1 MRCLV
6 VPGPHGRDAHPAV
19 GQAPQ
24 AATAWPRYTGR
35 VSPARRVLGYL
46 RPYAARYG
54 AGVGCLALA
63 TGFSLGIPWQ
73 VKEAI
78 DGLRGGAGSVA
89 FHAGVIVVLAAL
101 HALARLGSRFTMIGA
116 GQWVEHD
123 VRRDLYAHFETLS
136 PAFYLTHR
144 TGDLMS
150 RATNDVQA
158 LRALAGFGVVM
169 LAGTTFT
176 FAGTLAAMWA
186 IDPRLTLWALAPS
199 PLLVLLARRF
209 NHQVEVESTAVQE
222 QLGALSARVQENLTG
237 MSVVRAYT
245 MEAREIDAFGRL
257 NGEYLARSLRLARTQ
272 AAFSPM
278 LGLIS
283 GLGGLI
289 ILWVGGMGVLEGR
302 LTLGA
307 FVAFT
312 GYLAHLAWPTIALG
326 WTLANLK
333 RGLAAMTRIAEIF
346 DTPGHTEAPEAVA
359 ADGGSTGA
367 MSGPPLLNGPIEFRR
382 LSFGYDGRGRALDDV
397 SFTVPEGSTV
407 VVVGPTGSGKSTLGA
422 LLGRLYEPPPGTI
435 FVGGRDVRELPRER
449 LRRSIGYVPQEAFL
463 FSRSISDNVALGD
476 ETAPEARLRASA
488 ETAGLGPEIEGFP
501 EGWATVVGERGLTLS
516 GGQRQR
522 VALARSLVP
531 EPPILVLDDVF
542 SAVDAGKEAEIL
554 RSLRAAVAGR
564 TTLVMTHRLRVA
576 QEADKIVVLD
586 EGRVAEQG
594 THAGLLA
601 SGGLYARLWRIQQIE
616 QELAD
621 D

>member
-1 MRCLV
+1 M
-6 VPGPHGRDAHPAV
+6 
-19 GQAPQ
+19 
-24 AATAWPRYTGR
+24 
-35 VSPARRVLGYL
+35 SPARRVLGYL

-54 AGVGCLALA
+54 AGIACLALA
-63 TGFSLGIPWQ
+63 TALALGIPWQ
-73 VKEAI
+73 VKGAV
-78 DGLRGGAGSVA
+78 DDLRGGGGALGY
-89 FHAGVIVVLAAL
+89 HAAVIVLLAVL
-101 HALARLGSRFTMIGA
+101 HALARLGSRFTTLGA

-123 VRRDLYAHFETLS
+123 VRRDLYAHLETLP

-158 LRALAGFGVVM
+158 LRALAGFGAVM
-169 LAGTTFT
+169 LAGTSFT
-176 FAGTLAAMWA
+176 FAGTLAAMWT

-209 NHQVEVESTAVQE
+209 NHRVDVESASVQE
-222 QLGALSARVQENLTG
+222 QLGTLSAKVQENLTG

-289 ILWVGGMGVLEGR
+289 ILWVGGTAVLEGR
-302 LTLGA
+302 ITLGA
-307 FVAFT
+307 FVAFN
-312 GYLAHLAWPTIALG
+312 GYLAYLAWPTLALG

-333 RGLAAMTRIAEIF
+333 RGLAAMTRIAEILES
-346 DTPGHTEAPEAVA
+346 PGHPPEPSPAEAEPA
-359 ADGGSTGA
+359 
-367 MSGPPLLNGPIEFRR
+367 PPLLQGPIEFRA
-382 LSFGYDGRGRALDDV
+382 LSFGYDGRGQALDDV
-397 SFTVPEGSTV
+397 SFTVPSGATV

-422 LLGRLYEPPPGTI
+422 LVSRLYEPPPGTV
-435 FVGGRDVRELPRER
+435 FVGGRDVLELPRER

-463 FSRSISDNVALGD
+463 FSRSISDNMALGD
-476 ETAPEARLRASA
+476 EAAPEARLRASA
-488 ETAGLGPEIEGFP
+488 QTAGLGPEIEGFP

-554 RSLRAAVAGR
+554 RSLRVAVAGR
-564 TTLVMTHRLRVA
+564 TTLVMTHRLRVT
-576 QEADKIVVLD
+576 QEADRIVVLD

-594 THAGLLA
+594 THAALLA
-601 SGGLYARLWRIQQIE
+601 SDGLYARLWRIQQFE
-616 QELAD
+616 QELANE
-621 D
+621 

>member
-1 MRCLV
+1 M
-6 VPGPHGRDAHPAV
+6 
-19 GQAPQ
+19 
-24 AATAWPRYTGR
+24 
-35 VSPARRVLGYL
+35 SPALGLLGYL

-54 AGVGCLALA
+54 LGAGCLLLA
-63 TGFSLGIPWQ
+63 TVFSLGIPWQ
-73 VKEAI
+73 IKEAV
-78 DGLRGGAGSVA
+78 DGLRGGGGALA
-89 FHAGVIVVLAAL
+89 FHAGVIVLLAAL
-101 HALARLGSRFTMIGA
+101 HALARLGSRFTMLGA

-123 VRRDLYAHFETLS
+123 VRRDLYAHLETLS

-169 LAGTTFT
+169 LVGTSFT
-176 FAGTLAAMWA
+176 FAGTLAAMWT
-186 IDPRLTLWALAPS
+186 IDPWLTLWALAPS

-209 NHQVEVESTAVQE
+209 THQVEIESTAVQE

-237 MSVVRAYT
+237 MPVVRAYT

-289 ILWVGGMGVLEGR
+289 VLWVGGREVLEGR

-333 RGLAAMTRIAEIF
+333 RGLAAMTRIAEIL
-346 DTPGHTEAPEAVA
+346 DTPGHTEACETAAADEESTGASEASETVA

-367 MSGPPLLNGPIEFRR
+367 ISRPPLLNGPIEFRR
-382 LSFGYDGRGRALDDV
+382 LSFGYDGRGQALDNV
-397 SFTVPEGSTV
+397 SFTVPEGATV

-422 LLGRLYEPPPGTI
+422 LVSRLYEPPPGTV
-435 FVGGRDVRELPRER
+435 FVGGRDVRELSRER

-476 ETAPEARLRASA
+476 ETAPAARLRA
-488 ETAGLGPEIEGFP
+488 
-501 EGWATVVGERGLTLS
+501 
-516 GGQRQR
+516 
-522 VALARSLVP
+522 
-531 EPPILVLDDVF
+531 
-542 SAVDAGKEAEIL
+542 
-554 RSLRAAVAGR
+554 
-564 TTLVMTHRLRVA
+564 
-576 QEADKIVVLD
+576 
-586 EGRVAEQG
+586 
-594 THAGLLA
+594 
-601 SGGLYARLWRIQQIE
+601 
-616 QELAD
+616 
-621 D
+621 

>member
-1 MRCLV
+1 V
-6 VPGPHGRDAHPAV
+6 
-19 GQAPQ
+19 
-24 AATAWPRYTGR
+24 
-35 VSPARRVLGYL
+35 
-46 RPYAARYG
+46 
-54 AGVGCLALA
+54 GVGCLALS

-73 VKEAI
+73 VKEAV
-78 DGLRGGAGSVA
+78 DDLRGGGGALA
-89 FHAGVIVVLAAL
+89 FHAGVIVLLAVL
-101 HALARLGSRFTMIGA
+101 HALARLGSRFTMLGA

-123 VRRDLYAHFETLS
+123 VRRDLYAHLETLP

-158 LRALAGFGVVM
+158 LRALAGFGTVM
-169 LAGTTFT
+169 LAGTSFT

-186 IDPRLTLWALAPS
+186 IDPWLTLWALAPS

-209 NHQVEVESTAVQE
+209 NHQVEIESTAVQE

-237 MSVVRAYT
+237 MPVVRAYT

-257 NGEYLARSLRLARTQ
+257 NGEYLARSLQLARTQ

-289 ILWVGGMGVLEGR
+289 VLWVGGSGVIEGR

-312 GYLAHLAWPTIALG
+312 GYLALLAWPTIALG

-333 RGLAAMTRIAEIF
+333 RGLAAMTRIAEIL
-346 DTPGHTEAPEAVA
+346 DAPGHTEESADAMSETVT

-367 MSGPPLLNGPIEFRR
+367 ISRPPLLNGPIEFRH

-397 SFTVPEGSTV
+397 SFTVPEGATV

-422 LLGRLYEPPPGTI
+422 LVSRLYEPPPGTV
-435 FVGGRDVRELPRER
+435 FVGGRDVRELSRER

-463 FSRSISDNVALGD
+463 FSRSINDNLALGD
-476 ETAPEARLRASA
+476 EAAPEARLRASA

-542 SAVDAGKEAEIL
+542 SAVDAGKEVEIL
-554 RSLRAAVAGR
+554 RSLRSAVTGR
-564 TTLVMTHRLRVA
+564 TTLAMTHRLRAA
-576 QEADKIVVLD
+576 QEADQIVVLD

-594 THAGLLA
+594 THAALLA

-616 QELAD
+616 QELAND
-621 D
+621 

>member
-1 MRCLV
+1 
-6 VPGPHGRDAHPAV
+6 
-19 GQAPQ
+19 
-24 AATAWPRYTGR
+24 
-35 VSPARRVLGYL
+35 VSPTRRLLRYI
-46 RPYAARYG
+46 RPYRARYG
-54 AGVGCLALA
+54 AGAGCLLLA
-63 TGFSLGIPWQ
+63 TVCSLGIPWQ
-73 VKEAI
+73 LKEAV
-78 DGLRGGAGSVA
+78 DGLRAGGGALA
-89 FHAGVIVVLAAL
+89 FHASVIVLLAAL
-101 HALARLGSRFTMIGA
+101 HALARLGSRFTMLGA

-123 VRRDLYAHFETLS
+123 VRRDLYAHLETLS

-158 LRALAGFGVVM
+158 LRALAGFGAVM
-169 LAGTTFT
+169 LVGTSFT
-176 FAGTLAAMWA
+176 FAGTLAAMWT
-186 IDPRLTLWALAPS
+186 IDPWLTLWALAPS

-209 NHQVEVESTAVQE
+209 NHQVAIESTAVQE

-237 MSVVRAYT
+237 MPVVRAYT

-289 ILWVGGMGVLEGR
+289 VLWVGGRGVIEGR

-312 GYLAHLAWPTIALG
+312 GYLALLAWPTIALG

-333 RGLAAMTRIAEIF
+333 RGLAAMTRIAEIL
-346 DTPGHTEAPEAVA
+346 DTPGHIEEPETVSTAP
-359 ADGGSTGA
+359 
-367 MSGPPLLNGPIEFRR
+367 GPALLTGPIEFRH

-397 SFTVPEGSTV
+397 SFTVPEGATV

-422 LLGRLYEPPPGTI
+422 LVSRLYEPPPGTV
-435 FVGGRDVRELPRER
+435 FVGGRDVRELSRER

-531 EPPILVLDDVF
+531 EPAILVLDDVF

-576 QEADKIVVLD
+576 QEADRIVVLD

-594 THAGLLA
+594 THVALLA

-616 QELAD
+616 QELANE
-621 D
+621 

>member
-1 MRCLV
+1 
-6 VPGPHGRDAHPAV
+6 
-19 GQAPQ
+19 
-24 AATAWPRYTGR
+24 
-35 VSPARRVLGYL
+35 VSPARRVLGYF

-54 AGVGCLALA
+54 AGVACLALA

-73 VKEAI
+73 VKGAV
-78 DGLRGGAGSVA
+78 DGLRSGGGVLGY
-89 FHAGVIVVLAAL
+89 HAGLIVLLAVL
-101 HALARLGSRFTMIGA
+101 HGLARLGSRFTILGA

-123 VRRDLYAHFETLS
+123 VRRDLYAHLETLA
-136 PAFYLTHR
+136 PAFYQSHR

-158 LRALAGFGVVM
+158 LRALAGFGAVM
-169 LAGTTFT
+169 LTGTTFT
-176 FAGTLAAMWA
+176 FAGTLAAMWS

-209 NHQVEVESTAVQE
+209 NHRVETESTAVQE
-222 QLGALSARVQENLTG
+222 QLGALSAKVQENLSG
-237 MSVVRAYT
+237 MPVVRAYT
-245 MEAREIDAFGRL
+245 LQAREIDAFGRL
-257 NGEYLARSLRLARTQ
+257 NGEYLGRSLRLARTQ

-289 ILWVGGMGVLEGR
+289 VLWVGGTRVLEGR

-312 GYLAHLAWPTIALG
+312 GYLAYLAWPTLALG

-333 RGLAAMTRIAEIF
+333 RGLAAMTRIAKIL
-346 DTPGHTEAPEAVA
+346 DTPGHIEEPE
-359 ADGGSTGA
+359 TGA
-367 MSGPPLLNGPIEFRR
+367 AAPPLHGPVEFRR
-382 LSFGYDGRGRALDDV
+382 LSFGYEGRGRALNDV
-397 SFTVPEGSTV
+397 SFTVPEGATV
-407 VVVGPTGSGKSTLGA
+407 AVVGPTGSGKSTLGA
-422 LLGRLYEPPPGTI
+422 LVSRLYEPPTGTV
-435 FVGGRDVRELPRER
+435 FVGGADVRGLPRER

-476 ETAPEARLRASA
+476 EAAPETRLRASA
-488 ETAGLGPEIEGFP
+488 ETAGLGTEIEGFP

-542 SAVDAGKEAEIL
+542 SAVDAGKETEIL
-554 RSLRAAVAGR
+554 RSLRVAVAGR

-576 QEADKIVVLD
+576 QEADRVVVLD
-586 EGRVAEQG
+586 QGRVAEQG
-594 THAGLLA
+594 THAELLDR
-601 SGGLYARLWRIQQIE
+601 GGLYARLWRIQQIE
-616 QELAD
+616 QELESE
-621 D
+621 

>member
-1 MRCLV
+1 M
-6 VPGPHGRDAHPAV
+6 
-19 GQAPQ
+19 
-24 AATAWPRYTGR
+24 
-35 VSPARRVLGYL
+35 SPARRVLGYL

-73 VKEAI
+73 VKEAV
-78 DGLRGGAGSVA
+78 DGLRGGAGALA

-101 HALARLGSRFTMIGA
+101 HALARLGSRFTMLGA

-123 VRRDLYAHFETLS
+123 VRRDLYAHLETLS

-158 LRALAGFGVVM
+158 LRALAGFGSVM

-222 QLGALSARVQENLTG
+222 QLGALSAKVQENLTG
-237 MSVVRAYT
+237 MPVVRAYT
-245 MEAREIDAFGRL
+245 MEAREIDTFGGL

-283 GLGGLI
+283 GIGGLI
-289 ILWVGGMGVLEGR
+289 VLWVGGRGVIEGR

-333 RGLAAMTRIAEIF
+333 RGLAAMVRIAEIL
-346 DTPGHTEAPEAVA
+346 DAPGHTEASETVA

-367 MSGPPLLNGPIEFRR
+367 ISGPPLLNGPLEFRR

-397 SFTVPEGSTV
+397 SFTVPEGATV

-422 LLGRLYEPPPGTI
+422 LLSRLYEPPPGTV

-476 ETAPEARLRASA
+476 EAAPEARLRASA
-488 ETAGLGPEIEGFP
+488 ETAGLSPEIEGFP

-531 EPPILVLDDVF
+531 EPHILVLDDVF

-594 THAGLLA
+594 THAALLA

-616 QELAD
+616 QELAND
-621 D
+621 